1 MKLLPLHSSFVS
13 WVSSVRGISYSYW
26 LPAGGEIDGNHFQ
39 FLFKSAPHMGPRTL
53 CPGQSC
59 GVAGTD
65 SAIPERWQASSQRN
79 PEAGLAQM
87 KIVKDSEEIWAAH
100 KWESIDFL

>member
-1 MKLLPLHSSFVS
+1 M
-13 WVSSVRGISYSYW
+13 
-26 LPAGGEIDGNHFQ
+26 
-39 FLFKSAPHMGPRTL
+39 
-53 CPGQSC
+53 
-59 GVAGTD
+59 D

-100 KWESIDFL
+100 KWKPIDFLIKILVFL

>member
-1 MKLLPLHSSFVS
+1 MF
-13 WVSSVRGISYSYW
+13 
-26 LPAGGEIDGNHFQ
+26 AE
-39 FLFKSAPHMGPRTL
+39 FKSAPHMGPRTL

-100 KWESIDFL
+100 KRNSIDFLIKYLFSRLFPKVGGGT